1 MRNNKIIK
9 NLFKILAFSIVIIF
23 FYRIWIFVI
32 NANLNSNYENKN
44 NTNFKNILSSD
55 ISKTWVAITTNIW
68 IKFNNNINNKIDQTI
83 FEEYFSVEEIKN
95 NPKKIQEN
103 LISKNMLNIKEYFS
117 IIKTDFK
124 SSIKNSS
131 NRKTTLE
138 SIYWQLRI
146 RYNNWIQSAKYLE
159 KQRDLLVKEAE
170 DINLKVEQLKKK
182 ISLDYKKVDVNA
194 TNENIDN
201 YLKLKKE
208 YTIIRTYVIFINNF
222 IKQYTAL
229 NNYNINLIN
238 TFSLNKDA
246 IIKWSYVVI
255 PNNWNDILKDYWL
268 LYTEKEFEE
277 IKKKEEKTNEK

>member
-32 NANLNSNYENKN
+32 NANLNSNSENKN